1 MSMRLGR
8 RIEAEPA
15 PVRARRQRYARR
27 RFILAGVVAGIGG
40 IAAASG
46 WYLERNGMIAT
57 MMAPIEA
64 RIATQAAA
72 LHLTVQSVEVEGRR
86 RAERQAIL
94 DALRVSRGT
103 PIFGIDLDAA
113 RTRLETIP
121 WVRAAAVERRLP
133 DTIYIRLVESEPAAI
148 WQHHKR
154 FDLIDQNGAVI
165 PGARVEEFPTLLQV
179 IGDGAPQAASDL
191 LDMLA
196 SEPAIAD
203 RVNAAIRLG
212 NRRWNLKLD
221 NGIEIALPEDSPDA
235 AWHRLAALDR
245 SDHLLERELLLVDL
259 RLQDR
264 LVLRLSPETAKSL
277 IKKTRSPRP
286 DA

>member
-1 MSMRLGR
+1 MQFVKRA
-8 RIEAEPA
+8 EAEPA
-15 PVRARRQRYARR
+15 PVRARRQRRSRR
-27 RFILAGVVAGIGG
+27 RLISAGMVAAVVGT
-40 IAAASG
+40 AAAGG
-46 WYLERNGMIAT
+46 WYLERNGTIAA
-57 MMAPIEA
+57 MMAPIGA
-64 RIATQAAA
+64 RVAEQAVA

-94 DALRVSRGT
+94 DALRVRRGT

-113 RTRLETIP
+113 RTRLEAIP

-133 DTIYIRLVESEPAAI
+133 DTIYVRLVESEPLAI

-154 FDLIDQNGAVI
+154 FDLIDQNGAII
-165 PGARVEEFPTLLQV
+165 PGARIEEFPALLQV
-179 IGDGAPQAASDL
+179 VGDGAPQAASDL

-196 SEPAIAD
+196 SEPAIAAH
-203 RVNAAIRLG
+203 VSAATRLG

-221 NGIEIALPEDSPDA
+221 NGIEIALPEDAPES

-245 SDHLLERELLLVDL
+245 NDHLLERDVMLVDM

-264 LVLRLSPETAKSL
+264 LILRLSPETAKSL
-277 IKKTRSPRP
+277 IKKTRPARP